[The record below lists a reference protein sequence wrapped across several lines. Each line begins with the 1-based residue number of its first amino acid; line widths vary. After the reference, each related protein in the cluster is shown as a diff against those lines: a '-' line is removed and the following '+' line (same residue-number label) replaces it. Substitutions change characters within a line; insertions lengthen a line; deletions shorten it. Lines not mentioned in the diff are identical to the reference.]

1 MKKRDP
7 IIVFPLL
14 VILVISC
21 CLTGCKKPTPPG
33 SSKDISYDPAKDP
46 LVNPPIVF
54 EEPPEDLSK
63 VDTNQTLYIQLDG
76 NPNTLHPFFVS
87 SLYEFTVVD
96 VLYDGLFSFDKDMA
110 WFVNEDMVES
120 FEESEDHTTFIVK
133 IKPGYTWH
141 DGHPWTAHDVVFS
154 WAQILDPQVP
164 TLTQKPSVEPIK
176 ECVALDD
183 YTVKFVQPEPLAT
196 REWNL
201 LFPVIPKHI
210 FEKDKKNHPDLKTGE
225 YYLKQ
230 SRFPVG
236 SGPYRIT
243 EWKENDKIVVELW
256 DDYKGKKP
264 YFRRIVFRI
273 IPDINMTLLSFEK
286 GQIDVIRRL
295 SAQQFARETN
305 SKTFKRVGHKLWGIQ
320 WSLGYIGWNMDGSNP
335 FFQDKRV
342 RYAMSHALNIPL
354 FLDKVFY
361 NLTIQSVGMYHPDS
375 WMYNPEVKPLEYDL
389 EKSRTYLDQ
398 AGWTVDPEDGWRY
411 KMIDGQKIRFEFTL
425 LLPQG
430 SPVAPQLSAI
440 LQQDLKKIGVDM
452 KTRTLEWSAFL
463 EKVRKHEFQAETA
476 MWGTGTDPD
485 TGWNLWRTDQY
496 EKGRNYGGYSNPR
509 IDELFILG
517 RKEFDLEKRKNI
529 YQEIHKILYEDQPYT
544 WVFNQPILAAINN
557 RISGVQFSPRGIFNF
572 DPSFYAWWVPKA
584 SSKAPVEMKP

>member
-1 MKKRDP
+1 MKKRGP
-7 IIVFPLL
+7 IVVFPLL

-21 CLTGCKKPTPPG
+21 CLTGCKKPTPG
-33 SSKDISYDPAKDP
+33 SSSGDTAYDPAKDP
-46 LVNPPIVF
+46 LVNPPSVF

-76 NPNTLHPFFVS
+76 NPNTLNPLFVS

-133 IKPGYTWH
+133 IKPGYTWQ

-164 TLTQKPSVEPIK
+164 TLTQKPSVEPIT

-196 REWNL
+196 RKWNL

-210 FEKDKKNHPDLKTGE
+210 FEKDKKNHPDLKTGD

-230 SRFPVG
+230 SRFPIG

-264 YFRRIVFRI
+264 YFKRIVFKI
-273 IPDINMTLLSFEK
+273 IPDRNMSLLSFEK
-286 GQIDVIRRL
+286 GRVDVIRQL

-305 SKTFKRVGHKLWGIQ
+305 TDSFKKIGHKLWGTE
-320 WSLGYIGWNMDGSNP
+320 WTFSYIGWNMDGSNP

-342 RYAMSHALNIPL
+342 RYAMTHALNIPL
-354 FLDKVFY
+354 IIDKVYY
-361 NLTIQSVGMYHPDS
+361 NLPVKCLGVYHPES

-389 EKSRTYLDQ
+389 EKSKAYLDQ
-398 AGWTVDPEDGWRY
+398 AGWLVNPDDGWRY
-411 KMIDGQKIRFEFTL
+411 KQIDGEKVRFEFTL
-425 LLPQG
+425 LMSQG
-430 SPVAPQLSAI
+430 SPSAPKIAAI
-440 LQQDLKKIGVDM
+440 FQQDLKKIGVDL

-463 EKVRKHEFQAETA
+463 EKIRKHEFQAETA
-476 MWGTGTDPD
+476 AWGTGTDPD
-485 TGWNLWRTDQY
+485 TGWNLWKTEEY

-509 IDELFILG
+509 IDELFVLG
-517 RKEFDLEKRKNI
+517 RKEFDFEKRKNI
-529 YQEIHKILYEDQPYT
+529 YQEIHRILYEDQPYT
-544 WVFNQPILAAINN
+544 WTVNAPILAAINN
-557 RISGVQFSPRGIFNF
+557 RIRGVQFSPRGIFGF
-572 DPSFYAWWVPKA
+572 DPSFYGWWVPKA